1 MVPVRKGTGVAAVRA
16 AMRYRIALVIA
27 PAGWG
32 KTTAVRAALD
42 GTDHRWIDLSRQD
55 AALDAGMTR
64 SPDDPLVVLDGVH
77 LLDET
82 SRAALVA
89 SMRASPASRWLLIA
103 RQRGDLPIARWIASS
118 DAGAPVLFED
128 LALGAADVD
137 VAARTLDLRITE
149 SVSQTILERTGGWPV
164 AVRFVLSTL
173 ERSPD
178 VERAT
183 AAARRLLFDYI
194 GTEIFEGLSETRRE
208 CLFALA
214 MAGTANEAFLA
225 EIGCGDAE
233 HDAGWLRA
241 SAFPLIETPDGFALH
256 AAFAQFL
263 LTRLSPAHIEKL
275 ALRVA
280 AALRSRGR
288 LADAFEIVRA
298 YAPAAV
304 LDELRAGGFVL
315 LDAGCWASVEATIR
329 ALPQAVRRD
338 DPIVVCLRAQLE
350 AQTGALSRAHDLYE
364 RAFQIAESPTLRAC
378 VSRHRALH
386 LLNQGDAGGVAA
398 IAPALDEG
406 TEAERTDAL
415 GIHATA
421 LAMTG
426 SIDRART
433 EILSALATAK
443 SIDEDYLLARTL
455 QRASYVEFQ
464 GGGIMAATRYA
475 GEAAH
480 LAQRIGAWSPFIGAH
495 SILYGVAGARDD
507 HATALWHA
515 QQIGIAAE
523 RTGDR
528 RHRLYALSA
537 QYELEV
543 ERGRAERAL
552 AIEAELP
559 LHPSGWRD
567 ETTLYISL
575 AIRKSWDGLFLEGYR
590 QLAAL
595 DDRIVEASERRL
607 WNAALSM
614 LAAFDGDER
623 AANARLRA
631 CGKTT
636 AAVAR
641 ESAVG
646 NAQAECFV
654 AIGQILL
661 GNPEGAL
668 RRVPHR
674 APTTQT
680 RALAAFARE
689 IAALGT
695 TLARDSAADALARLR
710 EAGQEGFAAAF
721 AAALNVRRPETP
733 SLQLTAAERRVL
745 AQVALGTPAD
755 AIAREHGRSIHTI
768 RNQIKAAIRKLG
780 ASGSIEAVA
789 RAKRLGLI
797 D

>member
-1 MVPVRKGTGVAAVRA
+1 MDSRFTQRSLSFFSHGSRP
-16 AMRYRIALVIA
+16 RIS
-27 PAGWG
+27 
-32 KTTAVRAALD
+32 KS
-42 GTDHRWIDLSRQD
+42 SRC
-55 AALDAGMTR
+55 
-64 SPDDPLVVLDGVH
+64 
-77 LLDET
+77 
-82 SRAALVA
+82 A
-89 SMRASPASRWLLIA
+89 SQPPF
-103 RQRGDLPIARWIASS
+103 G
-118 DAGAPVLFED
+118 
-128 LALGAADVD
+128 
-137 VAARTLDLRITE
+137 
-149 SVSQTILERTGGWPV
+149 
-164 AVRFVLSTL
+164 
-173 ERSPD
+173 
-178 VERAT
+178 
-183 AAARRLLFDYI
+183 
-194 GTEIFEGLSETRRE
+194 
-208 CLFALA
+208 
-214 MAGTANEAFLA
+214 
-225 EIGCGDAE
+225 
-233 HDAGWLRA
+233 
-241 SAFPLIETPDGFALH
+241 
-256 AAFAQFL
+256 
-263 LTRLSPAHIEKL
+263 
-275 ALRVA
+275 
-280 AALRSRGR
+280 SRGR

-364 RAFQIAESPTLRAC
+364 RAFQIAESPALRAC

-386 LLNQGDAGGVAA
+386 LLNQGDAGGLAA
-398 IAPALDEG
+398 IAPALDVG

-426 SIDRART
+426 SIDQARA

-443 SIDEDYLLARTL
+443 AIDEDYLLARTL

-464 GGGIMAATRYA
+464 GGAITAATRYA
-475 GEAAH
+475 GESAH

-507 HATALWHA
+507 HAAALWHA
-515 QQIGIAAE
+515 QQIGIVAE

-543 ERGRAERAL
+543 ERGRIDRAL

-567 ETTLYISL
+567 ETTLYVSL
-575 AIRKSWDGLFLEGYR
+575 AIRKSWNGSFLEGYR

-623 AANARLRA
+623 VANARLRA

-646 NAQAECFV
+646 NAQAECFA

-661 GNPEGAL
+661 GNPEGGPA
-668 RRVPHR
+668 PGAPPR
-674 APTTQT
+674 AHH
-680 RALAAFARE
+680 ADAR
-689 IAALGT
+689 
-695 TLARDSAADALARLR
+695 ARDVRARNRRTGDDARAGLCGRRARTSSRGRPGRLRCGVRGGVGRSPPRIAVAAAD
-710 EAGQEGFAAAF
+710 G
-721 AAALNVRRPETP
+721 
-733 SLQLTAAERRVL
+733 AERRVL

-789 RAKRLGLI
+789 RAKRLRTDRLAGRRWGAIVQSGYSRLPAYPARCFA
-797 D
+797 

>member
-1 MVPVRKGTGVAAVRA
+1 VPARAQAGASAVRTA
-16 AMRYRIALVIA
+16 LRYRIALVLA

-42 GTDHRWIDLSRQD
+42 GIEHRWVDLSREP
-55 AALDAGMTR
+55 AAFDFAAARAPG
-64 SPDDPLVVLDGVH
+64 DPIVVLDGVH
-77 LLDET
+77 LLDEA
-82 SRAALVA
+82 SLAALVE
-89 SMRASPASRWLLIA
+89 SMRAQPAARWLLIS
-103 RQRGDLPIARWIASS
+103 RRRSNLPVARWIASD

-128 LALGAADVD
+128 LALGASDVD
-137 VAARTLDLRITE
+137 AAARELDLHITE
-149 SVSQTILERTGGWPV
+149 PIVATILERTGGWPV
-164 AVRFVLSTL
+164 AVRFMLSTL

-183 AAARRLLFDYI
+183 AAARRLLFDYV
-194 GTEIFEGLSETRRE
+194 GTEIFDALSETRRE

-214 MAGTANEAFLA
+214 MAGTANEAFLE

-233 HDAGWLRA
+233 RDADWLRA
-241 SAFPLIETPDGFALH
+241 GAFPLIETSDGFTLH

-263 LTRLSPAHIEKL
+263 LTRPSPAHIEKL

-280 AALRSRGR
+280 AALRVRGR
-288 LADAFEIVRA
+288 LADAFDIVRA
-298 YAPAAV
+298 YAPVAV

-364 RAFQIAESPTLRAC
+364 RAFQIAQSPALRAC

-386 LLNQGDAGGVAA
+386 LLNQGDAGGLAA
-398 IAPALDEG
+398 IAPALDVG

-426 SIDRART
+426 SIDRARA
-433 EILSALATAK
+433 EIRSALASAK
-443 SIDEDYLLARTL
+443 AIDEDYLLARTL

-464 GGGIMAATRYA
+464 GGSITAATRYA
-475 GEAAH
+475 GESAH

-507 HATALWHA
+507 HAAALWHA
-515 QQIGIAAE
+515 QQIGIVAE

-543 ERGRAERAL
+543 ERGRIDRAL

-567 ETTLYISL
+567 ETTLYVSL
-575 AIRKSWDGLFLEGYR
+575 AIRKSWNGSFLEGYR

-623 AANARLRA
+623 VANARLRA

-646 NAQAECFV
+646 NAQAECFA

-661 GNPEGAL
+661 GNPEGGL

-680 RALAAFARE
+680 RALATFARE

-695 TLARDSAADALARLR
+695 TLGRDSAADALARLR
-710 EAGQEGFAAAF
+710 AAGQEGFAAAF
-721 AAALNVRRPETP
+721 AAALDVRRPESP
-733 SLQLTAAERRVL
+733 SLQLTGAERRVL
-745 AQVALGTPAD
+745 ARVALGTPAD
-755 AIAREHGRSIHTI
+755 AIAREHGRSIHTV

-789 RAKRLGLI
+789 RAKRLRLI

>member
-1 MVPVRKGTGVAAVRA
+1 MPVRKGTGVAAVRA

-42 GTDHRWIDLSRQD
+42 GMDHRWIDLSRDD
-55 AALDAGMTR
+55 AAFDPGMSR
-64 SPDDPLVVLDGVH
+64 SADDSLVVLDGVH

-82 SRAALVA
+82 SRAALVG
-89 SMRASPASRWLLIA
+89 SMRAFPAARWLLIA
-103 RQRGDLPIARWIASS
+103 RQRSDLPIARWIASS

-128 LALGAADVD
+128 LALGASDID

-149 SVSQTILERTGGWPV
+149 TVSQTIMERTGGWPV

-194 GTEIFEGLSETRRE
+194 GTEIFDALSETRRE

-233 HDAGWLRA
+233 RDAGWLRA
-241 SAFPLIETPDGFALH
+241 SAFPLIETSDGFALH

-315 LDAGCWASVEATIR
+315 LDAGCWTSVEAAIR

-364 RAFQIAESPTLRAC
+364 RAFQIAESPALRAC
-378 VSRHRALH
+378 VSRYRALH
-386 LLNQGDAGGVAA
+386 LLNQGDAGGLAA

-426 SIDRART
+426 SIDRARA

-443 SIDEDYLLARTL
+443 TIDEDYLLARTL

-464 GGGIMAATRYA
+464 GGGILAATRYA
-475 GEAAH
+475 GESAH

-495 SILYGVAGARDD
+495 SILYGAAGARDD
-507 HATALWHA
+507 HAAALWHA

-543 ERGRAERAL
+543 ERGRADRAL

-575 AIRKSWDGLFLEGYR
+575 AIRKSWDGSFLEGYR

-595 DDRIVEASERRL
+595 DERIVEASERRL

-623 AANARLRA
+623 IANARLRD

-646 NAQAECFV
+646 NAQAECFA
-654 AIGQILL
+654 AIAQILL

-674 APTTQT
+674 APTSQT

-695 TLARDSAADALARLR
+695 SLGRSSAADALARLR
-710 EAGQEGFAAAF
+710 AAGQEGYAAAF
-721 AAALNVRRPETP
+721 AAALGVRRAETP
-733 SLQLTAAERRVL
+733 SLQLTAAEQRVL